1 LKKLSSKIIL
11 NPQDRFIRQTPAQ
24 DKTAA
29 YIVGMG
35 LMEFPAVSQ
44 SRLEFWKDPQYTR
57 SGMWWFTLFFG
68 FVGLH
73 HLLLRSPQTA
83 LLFFIFNG
91 LLLGYP
97 WFYDLI
103 QLSSKDIGGLGT
115 EGLNT
120 YGLGHPFG
128 SLGLGQGMWVPDGE
142 QIPDTKMPS
151 PWLFLAYVALL
162 PVGFLSTLIA
172 GDKNNALSRFA
183 LLTVVPLGWVLGTI
197 AMLYDCF
204 ITLVKPAELFAF
216 GTKRFFPFTA
226 LGMDTDGHSP
236 NITNDTQVKR
246 CPSGGILQDIAKTGI
261 AVGSLA
267 ATTVGLGPVVQPIIA
282 SGRALEQTVV
292 SGVEGLVDGAKVVV
306 DKAGEIPPILGKIGK
321 LAEIA
326 GTSSIPNIPSIPSI
340 PKMKGG
346 AITTPLEYLTM
357 GCFIAVVGGA
367 FLLTAGRF
375 KNVPAKDDTP
385 PKA

>member
-1 LKKLSSKIIL
+1 
-11 NPQDRFIRQTPAQ
+11 
-24 DKTAA
+24 
-29 YIVGMG
+29 
-35 LMEFPAVSQ
+35 
-44 SRLEFWKDPQYTR
+44 
-57 SGMWWFTLFFG
+57 MWWFTLFFG
-68 FVGLH
+68 FMGLH

-103 QLSSKDIGGLGT
+103 QLSSKEIGGLGT

-120 YGLGHPFG
+120 YGLSHPFG

-142 QIPDTKMPS
+142 PIPDTKMPS
-151 PWLFLAYVALL
+151 PWLFLLYVAFL
-162 PVGFLSTLIA
+162 PIGFLSTLIA

-183 LLTVVPLGWVLGTI
+183 LLTVIPAGWFLGTI
-197 AMLYDCF
+197 AMFYDYF
-204 ITLVKPAELFAF
+204 ITLVKPAELFTS
-216 GTKRFFPFTA
+216 GTKRFFPFIA
-226 LGMDTDGHSP
+226 LGFDTDGHSP
-236 NITNDTQVKR
+236 NIMNRPETVKVEQCPKKGYSPGFIEDTAR
-246 CPSGGILQDIAKTGI
+246 AALAL
-261 AVGSLA
+261 GSLA
-267 ATTVGLGPVVQPIIA
+267 ATTVGVGPVVQPVIFGA
-282 SGRALEQTVV
+282 QALEQTVV
-292 SGVEGLVDGAKVVV
+292 GGVEGLVDGAKVVV
-306 DKAGEIPPILGKIGK
+306 NKASEIPPILGKIGK

-326 GTSSIPNIPSIPSI
+326 GTQAVSTSLPSI
-340 PKMKGG
+340 PKMTGG
-346 AITTPLEYLTM
+346 AITTPLDYLTI